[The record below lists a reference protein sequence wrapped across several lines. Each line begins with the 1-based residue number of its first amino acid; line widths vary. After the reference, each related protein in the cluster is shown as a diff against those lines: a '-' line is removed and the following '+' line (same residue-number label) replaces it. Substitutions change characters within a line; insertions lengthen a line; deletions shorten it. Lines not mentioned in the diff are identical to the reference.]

1 MKTLLERLLMKSN
14 SIFTLTHRQGDE
26 RVYRAQDGTKGSQK
40 CICDVGYISGN
51 AWNMLAITLPGFT
64 DNEPWYVVN
73 LVDQQNIFLASV
85 AVLGATSAEHAVN
98 MSLRTFNGDFCGVA
112 TASPYDVP
120 EAQAFVLK
128 RLLDNEA
135 RAMFKARVNYEELEK
150 IRKRLTLTPAVW
162 NGSADIVSHKNVGDL
177 VSDMARNDY
186 DSELVTKAS
195 PDSIQSEVMEGSETD
210 QYDSIVTQVSR
221 LDAWSKRIMIAMGDA
236 ADNVKP
242 VNVTTTE
249 PFKKN
254 GVVNVAQIYELSDG
268 QTVTIVYH
276 NPDSTPARLDPKDIL
291 TSWKFLL
298 NKRDV
303 TAALQPKSGKDVNV
317 KDLAKRILK
326 IAEAN
331 SARFI
336 RNQERKACAQQAL
349 DELSKIEQEKRDLL
363 AALIQEIAELQRQ
376 LDEPIGNFAADKEK
390 GTISGSNEDPQIAKN
405 GLNVD
410 QNGDIVNKQGEPFS
424 ARSITQRIITNC
436 NLVGYVPK
444 RTAQGY
450 VLHRLDEPYFKENG
464 SIIAG
469 NPKYSN
475 TVMKGIPK
483 LLFERFGRT
492 FVVIEIEGLGQKRF
506 ETIELL
512 SRLSIPAIDEK
523 TFFFDSVMNAYKETS
538 AALDG
543 FTEDKFKNTALAKA
557 QEPDYTTAVLMIE
570 GKLPQPYQI
579 IEEKAQ
585 KAKDEKKAALNEE
598 LNKLRDENGK
608 LNPLS
613 DNPQERV
620 KAMEEMS
627 FTELLAFQPDF
638 AKFLNPDLAGDDLDK
653 AVKDRQFE
661 IISRKA
667 KDIKSEDYIAANQ
680 MLYPLLKAKV
690 DSMVNDSNQN
700 AYLVQLERLN
710 KVKQVLQ
717 EHGISVEEP
726 QDTQTPELSQ
736 EQNMNENPDEKWLDQ
751 IIAGEID
758 LAPLNMNDFSQVAE
772 KYVSEINTPIYAKLE
787 QALTAITSAKMEK
800 AKAVQGA

>member
-1 MKTLLERLLMKSN
+1 MKSN
-14 SIFTLTHRQGDE
+14 SIFTVTHRQGDE
-26 RVYRAQDGTKGSQK
+26 RVYRAQDGTKGTLK
-40 CICDVGYISGN
+40 CVCDVGYIAGN
-51 AWNMLAITLPGFT
+51 AWNMLAIVLPGFT
-64 DNEPWYVVN
+64 DNEAWYVVN
-73 LVDQQNIFLASV
+73 LVDQQNVFLASV

-135 RAMFKARVNYEELEK
+135 RAMFKSRVNYEELAK
-150 IRKRLTLTPAVW
+150 IRNRLTLVPAVW
-162 NGSADIVSHKNVGDL
+162 NGSSDIVSHKNVGEL
-177 VSDMARNDY
+177 VSDIARNDY
-186 DSELVTKAS
+186 NSELVTQVS
-195 PDSIQSEVMEGSETD
+195 PAIIQSEVMQGSETD

-221 LDAWSKRIMIAMGDA
+221 LDTWSKRIMLAMGEA
-236 ADNVKP
+236 ADKVKP
-242 VNVTTTE
+242 VNVTTTD

-268 QTVTIVYH
+268 QTLTIVYH
-276 NPDSTPARLDPKDIL
+276 NPDSTPARLDAKDIL

-303 TAALQPKSGKDVNV
+303 TAVLQPKSGKDVNV
-317 KDLAKRILK
+317 NDLAKRILK

-336 RNQERKACAQQAL
+336 RNQERKAGAQQAL
-349 DELSKIEQEKRDLL
+349 DELDKIEQEKRDLL
-363 AALIQEIAELQRQ
+363 ASLIQEIAELQRQ
-376 LDEPIGNFAADKEK
+376 LDEPIGSFAADESK
-390 GTISGSNEDPQIAKN
+390 GTISGSNDDPQIAQN

-424 ARSITQRIITNC
+424 ARSITQRIITNS

-444 RTAQGY
+444 RTPKGY

-464 SIIAG
+464 AIIVG

-475 TVMKGIPK
+475 AVMKGVPK
-483 LLFERFGRT
+483 LMFERFGRT
-492 FVVIEIEGLGQKRF
+492 FVVVEIEGLGQKRF
-506 ETIELL
+506 ETIDLI
-512 SRLSIPAIDEK
+512 SRLSIPAKDEK
-523 TFFFDSVMNAYKETS
+523 TFFFDSIMNAYKETS
-538 AALDG
+538 SALDG
-543 FTEDKFKNTALAKA
+543 FTEDNFNNTALAKA
-557 QEPDYTTAVLMIE
+557 HEPDYTTAVLMTE

-579 IEEKAQ
+579 IEEKTQ
-585 KAKDEKKAALNEE
+585 KAKDDKAAALNEE
-598 LNKLRDENGK
+598 LDKLRDENGK

-620 KAMEEMS
+620 KAIEEMS
-627 FTELLAFQPDF
+627 FNELLAFQPDF
-638 AKFLNPDLAGDDLDK
+638 AKFLNKDLAGDELDK
-653 AVKDRQFE
+653 AVNDRQFE
-661 IISRKA
+661 IITQTASDSNSK
-667 KDIKSEDYIAANQ
+667 DYIAANQ

-717 EHGISVEEP
+717 EQGISVDDP
-726 QDTQTPELSQ
+726 QHNTTGDVSPEINQ

-772 KYVSEINTPIYAKLE
+772 KYVSEINTPIYSKLE
-787 QALTAITSAKMEK
+787 QALTAITSAKMDK